1 MREKHII
8 LKHDSNGLLENYW
21 RKCTTFDNF
30 NVFFITKIT
39 MKIDDGMGRIKVQ
52 PFWQLQSLNLI
63 IPKVTASRQK
73 IELVTRLSQ
82 ILLRSGVLSQ

>member
-1 MREKHII
+1 MRTTGENVPHLTI
-8 LKHDSNGLLENYW
+8 LM
-21 RKCTTFDNF
+21 F
-30 NVFFITKIT
+30 FFITKIT
-39 MKIDDGMGRIKVQ
+39 MKIDDGIGRIKVQ

-73 IELVTRLSQ
+73 IELVTRLTQ